1 MEAFVAA
8 LDRTTITPV
17 ALVRPLQFRRLA
29 PLLSSAA
36 EVVSHGFHLFL
47 QAHRQCY
54 AVGGRGGFVLKKS
67 LPWILFF
74 GVLLLLVFSN
84 SPYVKI
90 FDSVRGLLALE
101 FWPVFLFPCFAP
113 GGGIEVTT
121 QQAATPPRPMRSTI
135 SFLPRCAAT
144 AIRSGQSK

>member
-36 EVVSHGFHLFL
+36 EVLDHGFPLFL
-47 QAHRQCY
+47 RAHRQCY

-67 LPWILFF
+67 LRWIVFF

-84 SPYVKI
+84 SPYAKI
-90 FDSVRGLLALE
+90 FDSVL
-101 FWPVFLFPCFAP
+101 WPVRFGILAGFLFSCFGP
-113 GGGIEVTT
+113 GE
-121 QQAATPPRPMRSTI
+121 ASP
-135 SFLPRCAAT
+135 
-144 AIRSGQSK
+144 

>member
-8 LDRTTITPV
+8 LDRTTISPV
-17 ALVRPLQFRRLA
+17 ARVRPLPSRRLA
-29 PLLSSAA
+29 PLSSAA
-36 EVVSHGFHLFL
+36 ELLIHGFPLFL

-84 SPYVKI
+84 SPFLKI
-90 FDSVRGLLALE
+90 FDSVRWPVRFGILAGFFYSLAL
-101 FWPVFLFPCFAP
+101 V
-113 GGGIEVTT
+113 
-121 QQAATPPRPMRSTI
+121 Q
-135 SFLPRCAAT
+135 
-144 AIRSGQSK
+144 